1 MLVPDP
7 AMPTGERVKI
17 LDFGLAKLSEVH
29 EAANVKTNSQAVIGT
44 PLYMSP
50 EQCEGAG
57 RIDSKTDVYSLGCM
71 LYELLSGK
79 PPFVGTGPGQ
89 VIGMHLFME
98 PVPLSQQTPSVP
110 AALSELVGKLLTKV
124 KEQRPAMREVQRS
137 LELLAADLPPPPRRQ
152 ESADHAESD
161 GELDPAKLADLAM
174 APTMG
179 SAPGE
184 PKAAA
189 ATSPAAGAAAAL
201 VATLSADLDA
211 PPVPP
216 PSEALKGVTPVVTST
231 LGRSAAEK
239 IDPAPRRR
247 PSLWAA
253 GGLAVLCLGGGLA
266 VLLHKPAVPAVVVP
280 EGPAQRPPQP
290 QPQPHKSVQLRVV
303 SNPAGAAVIR
313 SHDKTVLGV
322 TPWEHEQEPEAGT
335 LTVIL
340 QAPGYMN
347 QEASLNLATGGV
359 THVTLLPVAAP
370 PSSEPEAGGPR
381 SKRRAKTHHV
391 AQPKPGEPAQPP
403 AQPPGHPPGHLVDS
417 PGAAAAAPPA
427 AKSPDPVA
435 PAPPAKVPE
444 KRRAR
449 PLPIED

>member
-29 EAANVKTNSQAVIGT
+29 EAANVKTNSQAVLGT

-98 PVPLSQQTPSVP
+98 PEPLGQRAPAVP
-110 AALSELVGKLLTKV
+110 APVAELIGKLLIKN
-124 KEQRPAMREVQRS
+124 KEQRPSMREVQRA
-137 LELLAADLPPPPRRQ
+137 LELLAADLPPPPRR
-152 ESADHAESD
+152 EEGAEHAESD
-161 GELDPAKLADLAM
+161 GELDPAKQAALAL

-179 SAPGE
+179 SGPGE
-184 PKAAA
+184 AKGT
-189 ATSPAAGAAAAL
+189 ATTDRAQQAAAAL
-201 VATLSADLDA
+201 VATLSADLSA
-211 PPVPP
+211 PPAPQPVEPKNP
-216 PSEALKGVTPVVTST
+216 IAPVVSST

-239 IDPAPRRR
+239 VVEPPRRR
-247 PSLWAA
+247 LGLWAA
-253 GGLAVLCLGGGLA
+253 GGLAVLGVGGGLLLLPHKQPPPASA
-266 VLLHKPAVPAVVVP
+266 VEVKVAPAA
-280 EGPAQRPPQP
+280 PQP
-290 QPQPHKSVQLRVV
+290 PPRKTVRLQVLSK
-303 SNPAGAAVIR
+303 PAGAAVVR
-313 SHDKTVLGV
+313 AADKTVLGV
-322 TPWEHEQEPEAGT
+322 TPWLHEQDAQEGT

-340 QAPGYMN
+340 QAPGYLN
-347 QEASLNLATGGV
+347 QQTSLSLSTGGV
-359 THVTLLPVAAP
+359 ADLTMLAAEP
-370 PSSEPEAGGPR
+370 PASSEPPATGPR
-381 SKRRAKTHHV
+381 SKRRTKAHAV
-391 AQPKPGEPAQPP
+391 AQPKQDGPVSAAGSPA
-403 AQPPGHPPGHLVDS
+403 AT
-417 PGAAAAAPPA
+417 AAAPPA

-444 KRRAR
+444 KSRAR